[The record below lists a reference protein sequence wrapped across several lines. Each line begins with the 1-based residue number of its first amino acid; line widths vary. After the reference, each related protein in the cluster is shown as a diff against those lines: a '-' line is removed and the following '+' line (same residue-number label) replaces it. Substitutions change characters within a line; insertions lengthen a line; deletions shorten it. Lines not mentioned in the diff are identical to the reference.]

1 MSEFTVS
8 TASIQTTTGIIH
20 DYMQAYIAGADKTDK
35 LSYLHNCRM
44 IGIPIPDSTV
54 KYSGAFNKLDI
65 RIPDITDW
73 HIMFTTDGM
82 NAISELEPLTGA
94 LNKAHTVNADIMNAL
109 NANKTLPILTI
120 RLMALYF
127 AIRNLL
133 KTDDYIENNRNIIIP
148 IVNQLAM
155 FINDTA
161 DMLIDE
167 PPEVNVQN
175 AGVLALTEAAGT
187 VSSVNAYTDFNE
199 PMPLDESGMDLSYFI
214 INKTPSHEPAIDTNT
229 ISQPDYQTD
238 DNASNETDDGKADGG
253 NVNMT
258 DRGYLFK

>member
-1 MSEFTVS
+1 MRSN
-8 TASIQTTTGIIH
+8 
-20 DYMQAYIAGADKTDK
+20 DYT
-35 LSYLHNCRM
+35 
-44 IGIPIPDSTV
+44 
-54 KYSGAFNKLDI
+54 
-65 RIPDITDW
+65 
-73 HIMFTTDGM
+73 
-82 NAISELEPLTGA
+82 
-94 LNKAHTVNADIMNAL
+94 
-109 NANKTLPILTI
+109 
-120 RLMALYF
+120 
-127 AIRNLL
+127 
-133 KTDDYIENNRNIIIP
+133 ENNRSIIIP

-214 INKTPSHEPAIDTNT
+214 INETPFHEPAIDANT

-238 DNASNETDDGKADGG
+238 DNESNENNKADGG